1 MFIPNQE
8 SLNNNSLI
16 VLVNRSDFFLI
27 STRSC
32 GSHSWQLLKSPICWR
47 VQFGQIDFLY
57 YFPYKLLFGRTK
69 DSLTGFLDV

>member
-27 STRSC
+27 STRAVAAT
-32 GSHSWQLLKSPICWR
+32 R
-47 VQFGQIDFLY
+47 ENY
-57 YFPYKLLFGRTK
+57 
-69 DSLTGFLDV
+69 